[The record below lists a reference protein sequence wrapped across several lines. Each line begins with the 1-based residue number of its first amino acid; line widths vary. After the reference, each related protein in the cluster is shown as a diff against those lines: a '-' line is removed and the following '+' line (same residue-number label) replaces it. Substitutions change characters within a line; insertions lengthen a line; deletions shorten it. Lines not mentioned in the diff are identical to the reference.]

1 MQTYA
6 IYELIELFNGK
17 MDMKKREVV
26 KATNSETA
34 IRKYLIGTS
43 KKYENIRAY
52 LFTDKI
58 GGGV

>member
-17 MDMKKREVV
+17 MDMRKREVV

-43 KKYENIRAY
+43 KKYENMRAY
-52 LFTDKI
+52 LFTES
-58 GGGV
+58 